1 MAQRGAQRAKPD
13 PKPLDLSQFEPR
25 SMLHL
30 AETKVPRARFPL
42 IDIHSHLTWGD
53 PKGQACNLLMPPE
66 ELLAAMAAE
75 VTALSE
81 RLVDDNG
88 QDEALAR
95 IEAQWDAVRP
105 TIEQDHPELL
115 AGFDSAMGQVQ
126 RSVERRRPADAD
138 KATRSLMAL
147 IAAAED

>member
-1 MAQRGAQRAKPD
+1 VRHRAAGPSPVRLAAAALAALVLGACSSTYDSSATTPPTAATATTVFRP
-13 PKPLDLSQFEPR
+13 SG
-25 SMLHL
+25 
-30 AETKVPRARFPL
+30 T
-42 IDIHSHLTWGD
+42 
-53 PKGQACNLLMPPE
+53 PE